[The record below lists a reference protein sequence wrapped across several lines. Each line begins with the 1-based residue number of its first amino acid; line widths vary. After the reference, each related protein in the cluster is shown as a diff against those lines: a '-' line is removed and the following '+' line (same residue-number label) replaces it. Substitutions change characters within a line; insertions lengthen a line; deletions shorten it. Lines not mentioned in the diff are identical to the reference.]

1 MSQPV
6 QDHRRRGRGRLVRIA
21 LVGALSAGA
30 LGAVPAAQADNLS
43 VVRAHV
49 RSADAALHQVVAATG
64 APSSLSASVS
74 LAALESQL
82 KAAGAGAAKLV
93 HGAHKSSILRVR
105 AATALTKLAAQ
116 QTRDITS
123 LTPLVGSL
131 SGSASGLDV
140 VSFIASVTQSQQQV
154 LTLASQILSKLPVA
168 DQSQVAGVV
177 AQLSNLG
184 SGQVGQLA
192 GGLSAGSVAC
202 PAIASVSQ
210 VVATAL
216 ASVQAN
222 VARVQSLLSFLPA
235 GAASQ
240 FTSVLTGLP
249 AQLNALV
256 ASLNQA
262 FSCSSTTP
270 VTGVTGVTGTIGN
283 PAAAVTSLI
292 GSVTQLVQSLLGSF
306 LPAIGA
312 GTTTSPVS
320 IPTPVSGLLSQVTSL
335 VPGLGSLLGG
345 GATGGFLGGLLGG
358 LGGLG
363 G

>member
-1 MSQPV
+1 MSHAV
-6 QDHRRRGRGRLVRIA
+6 ADHRRRGRGRLARIA
-21 LVGALSAGA
+21 LAGALSAGA
-30 LGAVPAAQADNLS
+30 LVAVPAAQADNLS
-43 VVRAHV
+43 AVRAHV
-49 RSADAALHQVVAATG
+49 RSADAALHQVVAVAG
-64 APSSLSASVS
+64 SPSTVSASAS
-74 LAALESQL
+74 LGALESQL

-93 HGAHKSSILRVR
+93 HGAHKSAVLRVR

-154 LTLASQILSKLPVA
+154 LTLATQVLSKLPVA
-168 DQSQVAGVV
+168 DQSQVAGIV

-222 VARVQSLLSFLPA
+222 VARVESLLSFLPA

-240 FTSVLTGLP
+240 FTSVLAGLP
-249 AQLNALV
+249 AQLNSLV

-270 VTGVTGVTGTIGN
+270 ITGVTGTIGD
-283 PAAAVTSLI
+283 PVSAVTSLV

-306 LPAIGA
+306 LPGIGA
-312 GTTTSPVS
+312 GIPTTPVS
-320 IPTPVSGLLSQVTSL
+320 IPSPVSGLLGQVTSL

-358 LGGLG
+358 LGG
-363 G
+363 